1 MAKHVV
7 LLRDKNK
14 GTLTKEL
21 LLRHIG
27 HLRSLKAE
35 GRLHLCGPFK
45 DDSGGFI
52 LIEAGSEKEAI
63 DLASRDPFIREGYY
77 RSLEVHEL
85 MESGEH
91 NNWLMDDDQTKG
103 NLKD

>member
-7 LLRDKNK
+7 LLRDKNR
-14 GTLTKEL
+14 GTLTRDL
-21 LLRHIG
+21 LLRHVG
-27 HLRSLKAE
+27 HLKALRAE

-52 LIEAGSEKEAI
+52 LIEADTPEEAAAI
-63 DLASRDPFIREGYY
+63 AGRDPFIKEGYY
-77 RSLEVHEL
+77 STLEVHEL
-85 MESGEH
+85 MESGDH

-103 NLKD
+103 NMK